1 MAIVDTKKTLGKGIG
16 RLALRRRRTHPRVF
30 KRRIVKL
37 SLEPGASVA
46 RIALEHQLNA
56 NLVFKWRREH
66 LRSLAAPIGRQATLL
81 PVHID
86 ARAAVLEAAPML
98 TTSTPKPARSG
109 AIELELPSGRI
120 RINGAVDADALRLV
134 VQLLSVIR

>member
-1 MAIVDTKKTLGKGIG
+1 MDTKKTLGKGVG

-56 NLVFKWRREH
+56 NLVFKWRRDY
-66 LRSLAAPIGRQATLL
+66 LFLFSSPMARQATLL

-86 ARAAVLEAAPML
+86 ARAAVLEAAPMIA
-98 TTSTPKPARSG
+98 TSTAKPLRSG
-109 AIELELPSGRI
+109 GIELELPGGRL

-134 VQLLSVIR
+134 VQLLSVSR